1 MNLPPVLATKISR
14 VSKMR
19 VQISFELKN
28 GGYDVINTLVKMTL
42 DITTKGLAMGKGRV
56 GTYSR

>member
-1 MNLPPVLATKISR
+1 
-14 VSKMR
+14 MR